1 MMNGFTDYSKI
12 MKELGSMNNKVAF
25 NEMTT
30 DDMFSYYSVT
40 AGRYIN
46 IKWIYNEETAN
57 KIFERACELLA
68 DTDEIVN
75 LRHTKEILPL
85 KSFFAKLERKA

>member
-12 MKELGSMNNKVAF
+12 MVELESMKERANFS
-25 NEMTT
+25 EMSS
-30 DDMFSYYSVT
+30 DEIYSYYSVT

-57 KIFERACELLA
+57 KIFERACELLKESG
-68 DTDEIVN
+68 DIVF

-85 KSFFAKLERKA
+85 KDSFGKAC

>member
-12 MKELGSMNNKVAF
+12 MKELESMNNKVAF

-57 KIFERACELLA
+57 KIFEKACELLKESG
-68 DTDEIVN
+68 DIVF

-85 KSFFAKLERKA
+85 KNSFEKTC